1 MRDRDLMNLLVDFDR
16 LRSFT
21 DGDPALEAEL
31 LGLFVLTADRY
42 LAGLEGALGEP
53 GQWRAFAHSL
63 KGAASNIGAPAVA
76 DLAAAAERAPPD
88 PTRLGALRAAFVA
101 TRSELEAHLE
111 RTASN
116 TLVGPLLDPTS
127 TLSGYAE

>member
-1 MRDRDLMNLLVDFDR
+1 MHTLVDFDR

-31 LGLFVLTADRY
+31 LGLFVMTAERY
-42 LAGLEGALGEP
+42 LAGLEEALDEP

-76 DLAAAAERAPPD
+76 DLAAEAERASPD
-88 PTRLGALRAAFVA
+88 PTRLGALRAAFAA
-101 TRSELEAHLE
+101 TRSSLDAHLE
-111 RTASN
+111 RAAVDAAT
-116 TLVGPLLDPTS
+116 GPPPGPRS
-127 TLSGYAE
+127 TLSGYAG